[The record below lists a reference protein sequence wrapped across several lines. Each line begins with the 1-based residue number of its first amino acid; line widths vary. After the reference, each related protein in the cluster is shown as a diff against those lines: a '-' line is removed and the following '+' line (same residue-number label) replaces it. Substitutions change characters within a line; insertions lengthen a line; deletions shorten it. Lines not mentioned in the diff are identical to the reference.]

1 MDGAPSI
8 SRRSSRSDADGAAAA
23 AARPP
28 ARRCV
33 HLQILARSICSIMSC
48 EPACCANH
56 TSSSFLRPACLPACA
71 APPRSLLSAGPAGRR
86 PPVHR
91 LRPETCTVKGRKPH
105 TSIHHRPHTARR
117 RPPRRDNLSRR
128 NTTTILLLQYILRTN
143 AIAARAGGE
152 DRSTLFFLLAKRYS
166 SRYDQAVKS
175 ALVFL
180 VKHRAWQ
187 RRWAWATVRPALM
200 GAGMTTGAGQY

>member
-91 LRPETCTVKGRKPH
+91 LRQRPAQLKAENH
-105 TSIHHRPHTARR
+105 TPRSITGRPHTARR

-152 DRSTLFFLLAKRYS
+152 DRSTLFFYSLKGTVVGTIRRSKVLL
-166 SRYDQAVKS
+166 
-175 ALVFL
+175 FF
-180 VKHRAWQ
+180 W
-187 RRWAWATVRPALM
+187 
-200 GAGMTTGAGQY
+200 